1 MRLNPGATLAP
12 RKHPV
17 LSRTV
22 GRRLCAYG
30 RYSPLN
36 IDYARALQ
44 RLTVGDSVPQKLH
57 HVGHGM
63 PDVGRCTTKSAD
75 YRPANGEV
83 FLIFL

>member
-1 MRLNPGATLAP
+1 MHRIPNATLAP
-12 RKHPV
+12 RKHPS
-17 LSRTV
+17 LARIV

-44 RLTVGDSVPQKLH
+44 RLTVGDSVPLKLH
-57 HVGHGM
+57 LGVQKER
-63 PDVGRCTTKSAD
+63 DVGRCTTKSAD